1 MFADVLKKIV
11 GSRNDRMVKKFRLI
25 VDKINALEPE
35 ISKLSD
41 SELKEKTVEF
51 RQRLADGER
60 LDDILEEAF
69 AVAREASKRTL
80 GMRPFDVQLIGAI
93 ALHNGMIAEMKTG
106 EGKTLVAVLA
116 VYLNALEGKGVHVVT
131 VNDYLASRD
140 ADWMGRVYRFLGLT
154 VGTIV
159 NAMDD
164 DQRRASYACDVTYAT
179 NNELGFDYLR
189 DNMKFRN
196 EDLVQRPFNYAIVD
210 EVDSILIDEAR
221 TPLIISGPSEDSTE
235 LYVSIDSVIPLLEK
249 DDMEID
255 EKHKHITL
263 TEKGNVTIERL
274 LQERGF
280 LKTSN
285 LYDMENIS
293 LVHYISQALKAH
305 HLFKRDVD
313 YIVKNG
319 KVVIIDEFT
328 GRQMEGRRYSD
339 GLHQAIEAKE
349 HVKVQME
356 NQTLASIT
364 FQNFFRM
371 YNKLSGMTG
380 TAETEAAELM
390 DIYKTE
396 TLVIPTNLPV
406 SRIDYDDEIYKTKA
420 DKNKAILKL
429 VKECHA
435 KLQPVLIGTISI
447 ESSELLSKFLK
458 EEGIEHNV
466 LNARYHDVEAQIIA
480 EAGKPGAITIATNM
494 AGRGTDIK
502 LGGSLEVRLEK
513 GIKGIEDEKL
523 REEKAKEITEQFKK
537 DEEIALKA
545 GGLFVIGTER
555 HESRRID
562 NQLRGRSGRQ
572 GDPGA
577 SKFFLSLQDDLMRIF
592 GAGKLD
598 AMLEK
603 LGFQEGESI
612 THPWVNKAVAKAQER
627 VEARNCDIRKHLL
640 KYDDVMNN
648 QRKVI
653 YAQRLELMNE
663 STVISEE
670 VNEMR
675 IEVVEKI
682 LTMGIPENM
691 PSESWD
697 FKTIN
702 ESVHHFFGTN
712 IPDIDET
719 QDWTVEAL
727 REHII
732 RISDEV
738 AKEKREKF
746 GDDEINDMERVI
758 MLQLIDKYWKDHLLN
773 LDMLRQGIN
782 LRAYG
787 QRDPLNEY
795 KQEAF
800 SLFERMVRIIREE
813 MVRTLSLAQPNSQYD
828 EPREFDPSDIDI
840 DALRESDPELVA
852 ELEKLIASIKSEKTG
867 HSEIPEAEFREADS
881 DSADGHLKDVENL
894 NFENVGRN
902 DMCPCG
908 SNLRFKHCHGKIDE

>member
-1 MFADVLKKIV
+1 MFTDFLKKVIGSRNERIVKKYKKIV
-11 GSRNDRMVKKFRLI
+11 DE
-25 VDKINALEPE
+25 INAIESD
-35 ISKLSD
+35 IIKLSD
-41 SELKEKTVEF
+41 DELRNKTIEF
-51 RQRLADGER
+51 KKRLNEGEN
-60 LDDILEEAF
+60 LDDILVEAF
-69 AVAREASKRTL
+69 AVAREGAKRAIGL
-80 GMRPFDVQLIGAI
+80 RPFDVQLIGAI
-93 ALHNGMIAEMKTG
+93 AMHNGMIAEMKTG
-106 EGKTLVAVLA
+106 EGKTLVAVIA
-116 VYLNALEGKGVHVVT
+116 AYLNALEGKGVHVVT
-131 VNDYLASRD
+131 VNDYLAARD
-140 ADWMGRVYRFLGLT
+140 ADWMGRVYKFLGLT
-154 VGTIV
+154 VGKII
-159 NAMDD
+159 NSMDD
-164 DQRRASYACDVTYAT
+164 DQRKEAYSCDVTYAT

-189 DNMKFRN
+189 DNMKFRK

-221 TPLIISGPSEDSTE
+221 TPLIISGAAEDSAE
-235 LYVSIDSVIPLLEK
+235 LYMSVDAIIPLLKK
-249 DDMEID
+249 DDIEVD

-263 TEKGNVTIERL
+263 TEKGNVSIEKL

-280 LKTSN
+280 LKTGN
-285 LYDMENIS
+285 LYDLENIS

-305 HLFKRDVD
+305 HLFKKDVD
-313 YIVKNG
+313 YIVKDG

-371 YNKLSGMTG
+371 YKKLSGMTG
-380 TAETEAAELM
+380 TAETEAPELL

-396 TLVIPTNLPV
+396 TLVVPTNLPV
-406 SRIDYDDEIYKTKA
+406 ARIDYDDEIYKTKA

-435 KLQPVLIGTISI
+435 RLQPVLIGTISI
-447 ESSELLSKFLK
+447 ESSELLSGYLK
-458 EEGIEHNV
+458 KEGIEHNV

-502 LGGSLEVRLEK
+502 LGGNLEVRLEK
-513 GIKGIEDEKL
+513 GLLGIEDL
-523 REEKAKEITEQFKK
+523 AMREAKTKEITEQFKR
-537 DEEIALKA
+537 DEETALKA

-592 GAGKLD
+592 GAEKLD

-603 LGFQEGESI
+603 LGFQEGEAI
-612 THPWVNKAVAKAQER
+612 THPWVNKAVEKAQGR

-640 KYDDVMNN
+640 KYDDVMND

-653 YAQRLELMNE
+653 YAQRLELMDEN
-663 STVISEE
+663 TVISDD

-675 IEVVEKI
+675 IEVIDRI
-682 LTMGIPENM
+682 LTMAIPENM

-702 ESVHHFFGTN
+702 ESIHYFFG
-712 IPDIDET
+712 PELDDIDENI
-719 QDWTVEAL
+719 DWTVEAL
-727 REHII
+727 REKLNN
-732 RISDEV
+732 ISENL
-738 AKEKREKF
+738 AKNKREKF
-746 GDDEINDMERVI
+746 GDEEINQMERIV
-758 MLQLIDKYWKDHLLN
+758 MLQLIDKFWKEHLLN

-800 SLFERMVRIIREE
+800 SLFEVMIRRIREE
-813 MVRTLSLAQPNSQYD
+813 TIRTLSLAQPTL
-828 EPREFDPSDIDI
+828 EEEKETFDTSNLDIE
-840 DALRESDPELVA
+840 ALREANPELLA
-852 ELEKLIASIKSEKTG
+852 EFERMLESMKNNPEAFIHQKGITQEATQTEEESKELN
-867 HSEIPEAEFREADS
+867 SEI
-881 DSADGHLKDVENL
+881 
-894 NFENVGRN
+894 GRN
-902 DMCPCG
+902 DLCPCG
-908 SNLRFKHCHGKIDE
+908 SGLRYKHCHGKID